1 MDFFGKNMPKTVD
14 LATHNAFA
22 TSQIG
27 LFISISYFGLVGYTK
42 FYGNRALYKQ
52 HRNAHRGGGGM
63 MMSHLNQWFVSAF
76 SLYCAT
82 GFRSNDQLGPL
93 CARVNLEL

>member
-52 HRNAHRGGGGM
+52 HHNAHRGWGDDE
-63 MMSHLNQWFVSAF
+63 SPESVVCECFFLI
-76 SLYCAT
+76 
-82 GFRSNDQLGPL
+82 L
-93 CARVNLEL
+93 CYWI